1 LNRDSYQISAVRLQL
16 DRKFIDP
23 SHLRTECHLFPVSRA
38 PDFQLGSHAKG
49 TSHELPSV
57 YCLWLMPSSTDHERL
72 SVQIK
77 KLADRSPA
85 DDPSPVFDPHVTF
98 LSGLSLETD
107 VEVLKRDVRRG
118 LKAWS
123 DEIETSIGNG
133 QNESGPSKL
142 NSKLNSNL
150 TLNLDLEEP
159 INGGSFYTAMIYP
172 VKQEPTRSSSSD
184 EHQPQTRP
192 KPFDRL
198 LIGRSTLQTFLSR
211 YYPPQ
216 PPGYE
221 PKPYFPHLS
230 LQYSPLPKS
239 DLEPIT
245 RDFIAEEKRSST
257 LATRVELDRCALMRL
272 DGEVRDWEVVAVY
285 KLDGEEV

>member
-1 LNRDSYQISAVRLQL
+1 M
-16 DRKFIDP
+16 
-23 SHLRTECHLFPVSRA
+23 
-38 PDFQLGSHAKG
+38 
-49 TSHELPSV
+49 
-57 YCLWLMPSSTDHERL
+57 YCLWLMPSSTDHERI

-85 DDPSPVFDPHVTF
+85 DNPSPVFDPHVTF

-107 VEVLKRDVRRG
+107 VEVLKHDVKRG

-123 DEIETSIGNG
+123 NEYEAASGKDKSGTLKTSFD
-133 QNESGPSKL
+133 
-142 NSKLNSNL
+142 L
-150 TLNLDLEEP
+150 TLDLDLEGP

-172 VKQEPTRSSSSD
+172 VAQAPTKSSSLV
-184 EHQPQTRP
+184 ERQLQTGSTP
-192 KPFDRL
+192 YDRL
-198 LIGRSTLQTFLSR
+198 LLGRSTLQNFLSR

-216 PPGYE
+216 PEGYE

-245 RDFIAEEKRSST
+245 REFIAEEKRSST

-272 DGEVRDWEVVAVY
+272 DGEVRDWSVVAVY
-285 KLDGEEV
+285 KLDGEEIQYG

>member
-1 LNRDSYQISAVRLQL
+1 MPFCTDGECLSA
-16 DRKFIDP
+16 
-23 SHLRTECHLFPVSRA
+23 
-38 PDFQLGSHAKG
+38 
-49 TSHELPSV
+49 
-57 YCLWLMPSSTDHERL
+57 
-72 SVQIK
+72 QIK

-107 VEVLKRDVRRG
+107 VEVLKRDVRQG

-123 DEIETSIGNG
+123 NESEGFFGNG
-133 QNESGPSKL
+133 QDKSGSSKV
-142 NSKLNSNL
+142 NSNS
-150 TLNLDLEEP
+150 TLNIALEKP
-159 INGGSFYTAMIYP
+159 INGGSFYTATIYP
-172 VKQEPTRSSSSD
+172 VAQEPTRSSSSN
-184 EHQPQTRP
+184 ERQLQTGSTP
-192 KPFDRL
+192 YDRL
-198 LIGRSTLQTFLSR
+198 LIGRSILQNLLSR

-216 PPGYE
+216 PEGYE

-245 RDFIAEEKRSST
+245 REFIAEEKRSST

>member
-1 LNRDSYQISAVRLQL
+1 
-16 DRKFIDP
+16 
-23 SHLRTECHLFPVSRA
+23 
-38 PDFQLGSHAKG
+38 
-49 TSHELPSV
+49 V
-57 YCLWLMPSSTDHERL
+57 YCLWLTPSSTDGERL

-85 DDPSPVFDPHVTF
+85 DHPAPVFDPHVTF

-123 DEIETSIGNG
+123 
-133 QNESGPSKL
+133 NESEGSFGNDQDKSGSSK
-142 NSKLNSNL
+142 SNL

-172 VKQEPTRSSSSD
+172 VAQEPTKPSSSD
-184 EHQPQTRP
+184 ERQLQTGSTP
-192 KPFDRL
+192 YDRL
-198 LIGRSTLQTFLSR
+198 LIGRSLLQNLLSR
-211 YYPPQ
+211 YFPSQ

-230 LQYSPLPKS
+230 LQYSSLPKP
-239 DLEPIT
+239 DLESLT
-245 RDFIAEEKRSST
+245 REFIAEEEREST
-257 LATRVELDRCALMRL
+257 LATKVELDRCALMRL
-272 DGEVRDWEVVAVY
+272 DGEVREWEVVVVY
-285 KLDGEEV
+285 KLDGEEIQYE